1 MPSSNEQPFHAYAG
15 NEPYIFISY
24 AHKDS
29 AKVFPIIADWHNQ
42 GYRIWYDEGIDPGN
56 EWPDEIAK
64 ALEHASQ
71 FVIFVSKNSVA
82 SKNVRNEINYALDSN
97 KRFLS
102 VYLEDA
108 DLPPGMKL
116 QMGSIQAVM
125 FYRMDPHSFQL
136 KIDKTLPVETK
147 GENQKSSNLNPASQ
161 SSKSGRNSYRG
172 LALTSNK
179 LKFLTIGGGVFLITI
194 IFIIGIISFQ
204 GEDETEKSLV
214 KNSTIEEP
222 VEKNRSNDTRLN
234 PQKANGLS
242 PSQSEKINDIQVP
255 TDPIPKKEHSFLR
268 DNEQA
273 KSADSEQI
281 FQELVLKIRAMKDC
295 NGYTALSKESIISRA
310 ASQQPISV
318 QNQTISMRNQT
329 LETFLKQL
337 QLCEYTQALNLDNKT
352 NEELEN
358 FFVKKT
364 KPEGNEQLK
373 LNQIELLK
381 SQVDGWYQETLSTE
395 VAKQG
400 ENQRKRLEDLY
411 IENYKEIYRMQLKNM
426 IESSVRDQWKW

>member
-29 AKVFPIIADWHNQ
+29 ARVYPIIADWHNQ

-64 ALEHASQ
+64 ALEHSSQ

-97 KRFLS
+97 KKFLS

-125 FYRMDPHSFQL
+125 FYRMDTHSFQL
-136 KIDKTLPVETK
+136 KIEKTLPDDTK
-147 GENQKSSNLNPASQ
+147 RENHESYNLNPTSQ
-161 SSKSGRNSYRG
+161 SSKSGRTDYSG
-172 LALTSNK
+172 LGLTNNK
-179 LKFLTIGGGVFLITI
+179 LKILTIGGGLLISTA
-194 IFIIGIISFQ
+194 IFIMGFIFFQ
-204 GEDETEKSLV
+204 GGGKYEKILVKDSTTEAEIGKEKSNDNKLDTEA
-214 KNSTIEEP
+214 NSLTT
-222 VEKNRSNDTRLN
+222 K
-234 PQKANGLS
+234 
-242 PSQSEKINDIQVP
+242 QSGKVNDIQIP

-310 ASQQPISV
+310 ASQQPVSV

-329 LETFLKQL
+329 LENFLKQL

-352 NEELEN
+352 NQELEN

-426 IESSVRDQWKW
+426 IENSVRNQWEW